1 MMGFY
6 FGVVVA
12 SVICAAIWVVS
23 GYLAYTQL
31 SVWVFG

>member
-1 MMGFY
+1 MMGFFY
-6 FGVVVA
+6 GLIVGSA
-12 SVICAAIWVVS
+12 ICAAIWVVS